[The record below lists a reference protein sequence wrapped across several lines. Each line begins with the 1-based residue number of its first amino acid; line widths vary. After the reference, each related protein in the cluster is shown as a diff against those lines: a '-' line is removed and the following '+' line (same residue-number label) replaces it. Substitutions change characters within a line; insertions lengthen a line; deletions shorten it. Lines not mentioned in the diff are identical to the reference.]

1 MFRGVLSIFQGGAE
15 KFWGCWEMFK
25 GVQNPLHPP
34 PWIQPC
40 VQYLLTRNSYYKTL
54 TLSFIIIT
62 HILEVGCMELFFQFV
77 LATTFF
83 DAFYDTGNSKKR
95 IIKKYEKF
103 RWCTQFSFGD
113 FKIRHFSQ
121 IVIILV
127 CKEHKFLIF
136 LSQYMLKYV
145 LNMSLD
151 CCWHYKVIWLCSGGS
166 L

>member
-1 MFRGVLSIFQGGAE
+1 MVFGIIRFSGSIKSQAKIHE
-15 KFWGCWEMFK
+15 ERYILTTWG
-25 GVQNPLHPP
+25 
-34 PWIQPC
+34 
-40 VQYLLTRNSYYKTL
+40 R
-54 TLSFIIIT
+54 IIIT
-62 HILEVGCMELFFQFV
+62 RSISRGRLYGTFFSV
-77 LATTFF
+77 RARTFF

-127 CKEHKFLIF
+127 CKAHKFLIF